1 MPRSHRRPSR
11 ATAQP
16 VAHPTVHPAAV
27 AAGLAL
33 LAALAPAAALA
44 NSPLLDSVKRNPQR
58 ARAICA
64 ELKDLNAKGVS
75 YTSPQAVA
83 QVGAQQ
89 GLNTTD
95 AEILSTY
102 VVGLYCPEVR

>member
-1 MPRSHRRPSR
+1 MPRSHRRPPR
-11 ATAQP
+11 ATAHPIAQP
-16 VAHPTVHPAAV
+16 IAL

-102 VVGLYCPEVR
+102 VVGLYCPDVR

>member
-1 MPRSHRRPSR
+1 MPTLPSQRPQDQ
-11 ATAQP
+11 AQW
-16 VAHPTVHPAAV
+16 VCAWLAA
-27 AAGLAL
+27 ALGML
-33 LAALAPAAALA
+33 LAALGTEPALA

-58 ARAICA
+58 ARAICT
-64 ELKDLNAKGVS
+64 ELKALNARGLS

-89 GLNTTD
+89 GLNSTD

-102 VVGLYCPEVR
+102 VVGLYCPDVR

>member
-1 MPRSHRRPSR
+1 MALTPTLPHQPPRHP
-11 ATAQP
+11 AQP
-16 VAHPTVHPAAV
+16 AWALLSPALGMLLAAV
-27 AAGLAL
+27 AGG
-33 LAALAPAAALA
+33 PALA

-58 ARAICA
+58 ARAICS
-64 ELKDLNAKGVS
+64 ELKELNAKGLS

-89 GLNTTD
+89 GLNNTD

-102 VVGLYCPEVR
+102 VVGLYCPDVR

>member
-1 MPRSHRRPSR
+1 MPRSHRRPPR
-11 ATAQP
+11 ATAHLIAQP
-16 VAHPTVHPAAV
+16 IAL

-33 LAALAPAAALA
+33 LTALAPAAALA

-95 AEILSTY
+95 AELLSTY
-102 VVGLYCPEVR
+102 VVGLYCPDVR

>member
-1 MPRSHRRPSR
+1 MGQMPRSHRRPLR

-16 VAHPTVHPAAV
+16 VVHPIAM

-89 GLNTTD
+89 GLNTID

-102 VVGLYCPEVR
+102 VVGLYCPDVR

>member
-1 MPRSHRRPSR
+1 MALTPTRPHQPPRHP
-11 ATAQP
+11 AQP
-16 VAHPTVHPAAV
+16 AWALLAPAL
-27 AAGLAL
+27 GML
-33 LAALAPAAALA
+33 LAALAAEPALA

-102 VVGLYCPEVR
+102 VVGLYCPDVR